1 MYIVICR
8 VTLPKIEFLGMLNYM
23 YLIDPKIAMIV

>member
-8 VTLPKIEFLGMLNYM
+8 VTLPKIEFLGMLNY
-23 YLIDPKIAMIV
+23 LIDPKIAMIV